1 MRSLHMINPLND
13 PAVVYLRVQ
22 LATRL
27 HRLRTEAGSADSA
40 DSGESSRGASA
51 IEWAII
57 TGILAAIAIA
67 VGAVI
72 RSKVSSAANS
82 ISTGD
87 G

>member
-1 MRSLHMINPLND
+1 MRSLNVLNPLDD
-13 PAVVYLRVQ
+13 PVVVYLRTQ

-27 HRLRTEAGSADSA
+27 HRLRAQAATSDRG
-40 DSGESSRGASA
+40 RGASA

-67 VGAVI
+67 VGAI
-72 RSKVSSAANS
+72 IKSKVSSAANS

>member
-1 MRSLHMINPLND
+1 MLNPLND

-27 HRLRTEAGSADSA
+27 HRLRAEAGSGHG
-40 DSGESSRGASA
+40 GESSRGASA

-72 RSKVSSAANS
+72 KSKVSSAANS

>member
-1 MRSLHMINPLND
+1 M
-13 PAVVYLRVQ
+13 VVYLRAR
-22 LATRL
+22 LAAHV
-27 HRLRTEAGSADSA
+27 HRLRLLRAETDRA
-40 DSGESSRGASA
+40 RGASA

-67 VGAVI
+67 IGAI
-72 RSKVSSAANS
+72 IKSKVSSAANS

>member
-1 MRSLHMINPLND
+1 MRSVSPPNPLND
-13 PAVVYLRVQ
+13 PMVVYLRVQ
-22 LATRL
+22 LATRID
-27 HRLRTEAGSADSA
+27 RLRRARAAAD
-40 DSGESSRGASA
+40 RGASA

-67 VGAVI
+67 VGAI
-72 RSKVSSAANS
+72 IKNKVSSAANS

>member
-1 MRSLHMINPLND
+1 MRSLNAFSPLND

-27 HRLRTEAGSADSA
+27 RRLRAEAAGSDR
-40 DSGESSRGASA
+40 SRGASA

-72 RSKVSSAANS
+72 KSKVSSAANS